1 MKQPWRFSIWS
12 LLIIVATTF
21 DVPLCRATGIAGH
34 VPELLVTKECRKTLA
49 YTDAGEITAVD
60 VNDGRKDVGSYHLE
74 FFTIDARSLLLP
86 ILLHT
91 NMLLYVHTGRGTVN
105 WLVKKRVVAVEV
117 EPGDIYKLEQGTVF
131 YIESSADPTREK
143 LRIHAIFD
151 TVVVDD
157 ENTGLDFVEVFYS
170 NVSDLVRGFDVEVL
184 QMGLGVSP
192 EVIQEIKSAV
202 KPPPIIPSVAKN
214 GTDSRNMDW
223 REGILDAVF
232 GKKALQVLDSK
243 KKEKKV
249 FNIIKRKPDVKNS
262 HGRSTAVTCKDA
274 KSLKGSSM
282 GLFMVNL
289 TRSSMMGPHWN
300 PKATEIAIVVRGRGM
315 VQVVSPCK
323 PSGLGDDERSTM
335 RFYVKEGDVFV
346 VPRFHP
352 MAQMS
357 FENESFVFVGFS
369 SNAGKNH
376 PQFLAGRWSVLRT
389 LEREILAAAFNVT
402 VATMDKLVAAQE
414 QAVLL
419 GCVGCAEEERKK
431 LEMEME
437 KKKHEEESK
446 REEERKKEERKR
458 EEEEEREKEEKR
470 REEERKRREER
481 EREEE
486 ERKRQEERKREEEER
501 ERKEEEERKR
511 EEEEERKREE
521 EERERQEERKRE
533 EEERERKEEEERK
546 REEEEREEEERERK
560 EEEER
565 KREEEE
571 ERKREE
577 EERERQ
583 EERKRE
589 EEERER
595 KEEEERKREE
605 EEERKR
611 EEEERERKE
620 EEERKREEE
629 EERKRE
635 EEEREKK
642 DERKRQEEEEER
654 KRVEEERKRHEEEE
668 SRKREEEERER
679 KEGAKRL
686 EEEVKRQ
693 EEERKRE
700 EEMEKKEEKSNEK
713 EGRKKREEEEYRR
726 EEAGRKKEEHQREGE
741 ERRRNKQEKED
752 TKIKQFSEKQ
762 EKQESQ
768 SRAKKEKKFRKGKE
782 EVEEKI
788 QERKEAQKR
797 TEENKETQREGTL
810 HDQQDV
816 QRRMEGSSRKKR
828 GWESSKVTREKGK
841 QKEISEQRR

>member
-12 LLIIVATTF
+12 FLIIVATTF

-131 YIESSADPTREK
+131 YIQSSADPTREK

-262 HGRSTAVTCKDA
+262 HGRSTAVTYKDA

-376 PQFLAGRWSVLRT
+376 PQFLAGRCTRAGSASGLCGVCGGRT
-389 LEREILAAAFNVT
+389 KEIGNG
-402 VATMDKLVAAQE
+402 D
-414 QAVLL
+414 
-419 GCVGCAEEERKK
+419 GEE
-431 LEMEME
+431 
-437 KKKHEEESK
+437 KHEEESK

-486 ERKRQEERKREEEER
+486 RKRREERKREEEER

-620 EEERKREEE
+620 EEERKRK
-629 EERKRE
+629 RKRRRG
-635 EEEREKK
+635 REKK
-642 DERKRQEEEEER
+642 KREKKKMREKDKRKRR
-654 KRVEEERKRHEEEE
+654 R
-668 SRKREEEERER
+668 
-679 KEGAKRL
+679 
-686 EEEVKRQ
+686 
-693 EEERKRE
+693 
-700 EEMEKKEEKSNEK
+700 
-713 EGRKKREEEEYRR
+713 GR
-726 EEAGRKKEEHQREGE
+726 G
-741 ERRRNKQEKED
+741 
-752 TKIKQFSEKQ
+752 
-762 EKQESQ
+762 
-768 SRAKKEKKFRKGKE
+768 
-782 EVEEKI
+782 
-788 QERKEAQKR
+788 
-797 TEENKETQREGTL
+797 
-810 HDQQDV
+810 
-816 QRRMEGSSRKKR
+816 
-828 GWESSKVTREKGK
+828 
-841 QKEISEQRR
+841 